1 MYGSEVEQTKQS
13 RHRSLSVRSALDFST
28 AFSCNLGLIRTASLV
43 LLANDLLE
51 VREFGQGI

>member
-13 RHRSLSVRSALDFST
+13 HRSLSVRSALDFST